1 MLEIKGLR
9 TEFIHY
15 LEENH
20 PEDQHPAVTAKNA
33 LFAYYHDI
41 GTPFETILRNGDSML
56 AAEPLLME
64 HFRKVG
70 RKNPEEE
77 AAAYRA
83 CWEKFRAFLEASDRL
98 GELETTEEQKEE

>member
-1 MLEIKGLR
+1 MLFR
-9 TEFIHY
+9 
-15 LEENH
+15 
-20 PEDQHPAVTAKNA
+20 
-33 LFAYYHDI
+33 
-41 GTPFETILRNGDSML
+41 S
-56 AAEPLLME
+56 LME

>member
-33 LFAYYHDI
+33 LFAYSQDI
-41 GTPFETILRNGDSML
+41 GTPF
-56 AAEPLLME
+56 
-64 HFRKVG
+64 
-70 RKNPEEE
+70 
-77 AAAYRA
+77 
-83 CWEKFRAFLEASDRL
+83 
-98 GELETTEEQKEE
+98 